1 MYLKTNCCIL
11 LKSRPSLHQK
21 FVCLNNMCYFCHNKI
36 QKQQFMEAVKGI
48 PYGVARFESVRNEN
62 KYYVDKTMYLPLLE
76 ETGDYLSL
84 NRPHGFG
91 KSLFTSMMWAYYDMA
106 QADKFDRMFG
116 GLWVHDHPTPLKN
129 AFQVI
134 FFDFSLI
141 ESSDETSLA
150 IHFNRYCGQVLDHFA
165 VTYAEYYDKEFVKV
179 VHRETETNAKLNYIN
194 LQARAKG
201 YPLYL
206 IINEYDNFV
215 DTILSEGGSDV
226 LRNLTY
232 ANRFYC
238 NYFKIF
244 KAMFRRVFLT
254 SISPVTLNDI
264 SSGYNIDWN
273 ISQDPR
279 FNDMLGFSEN
289 DVRTMFRYFQDNGKL
304 RAEADIEAML
314 EEMKPWYNNYC
325 FAEECLDNDRIY
337 NCDMVLYYLRN
348 QVLYNRAPKEM
359 VDKNIRTDY
368 KKLKMLT
375 DIDRGNQRENRM
387 SVIEEI
393 AATGS
398 LLMNL
403 RTSFPAEYVTDDDNF
418 RSLIYYY
425 GLLTMGTRYGDML
438 KMVIPNNCVKE
449 QYWAFMR
456 DYFRRSFDVD
466 LSALKREMMVMSL
479 EGNWQPLIHRIAEAY
494 KESSSIRD
502 SIRGEHNLQGFF
514 KAYLALNSLYLVEPE
529 IELNYGYSD
538 FLMLPDKARYADIA
552 HSYIMELKYVNPTA
566 TDAEVEA
573 KSWEA
578 DEQLKKY
585 SVDKVV
591 QRLCSET
598 KLHLLKVV
606 FRGAEM
612 AVCDEIV

>member
-1 MYLKTNCCIL
+1 
-11 LKSRPSLHQK
+11 
-21 FVCLNNMCYFCHNKI
+21 
-36 QKQQFMEAVKGI
+36 MEQVKGI
-48 PYGVARFESVRNEN
+48 PYGVARFEEVREKNR
-62 KYYVDKTMYLPLLE
+62 YYVDKTMYLPLLE
-76 ETGDYLSL
+76 ETSDYLFL
-84 NRPHGFG
+84 IRPRRFG
-91 KSLFTSMMWAYYDMA
+91 KSVFVSMMQAYYDIA
-106 QADKFDRMFG
+106 KADRFDELFG
-116 GLWVHDHPTPLKN
+116 GLWIHDHPTPLKN

-134 FFDFSLI
+134 YFDFSQAGAGMERLEYTFNDYCAKQLDRFI
-141 ESSDETSLA
+141 E
-150 IHFNRYCGQVLDHFA
+150 RYHS
-165 VTYAEYYDKEFVKV
+165 YYDEDFFREVKS
-179 VHRETETNAKLNYIN
+179 TTDAANKLRSIN
-194 LQARAKG
+194 GKAQELG

-206 IINEYDNFV
+206 IIDEYDNFTNV
-215 DTILSEGGSDV
+215 ILSEGGKDV
-226 LRNLTY
+226 FRNLTH
-232 ANRFYC
+232 ASGFYRE
-238 NYFKIF
+238 YFKLF
-244 KAMFRRVFLT
+244 KAMFSRVFL
-254 SISPVTLNDI
+254 IGVSPVTLDDL

-289 DVRTMFRYFQDNGKL
+289 DVRTMLRYFQDNGKL

-325 FAEECLDNDRIY
+325 FAKQCLDKERIY
-337 NCDMVLYYLRN
+337 NCDMVLYYLRH
-348 QVLYNRAPKEM
+348 QVLYGHAPEEM

-368 KKLKMLT
+368 KKLKMLA

-398 LLMNL
+398 VLMNL

-425 GLLTMGTRYGDML
+425 GLLTMGARYGDML

-456 DYFRRSFDVD
+456 DYFKRSFDVD
-466 LSALKREMMVMSL
+466 LSALKREMMAMSL
-479 EGNWQPLIHRIAEAY
+479 EGDWQPLIRRIAEAY
-494 KESSSIRD
+494 KENSSIRD

-538 FLMLPDKARYADIA
+538 FLMLPDKARYSDIA
-552 HSYIMELKYVNPTA
+552 HSYIMELKYVNSTA

-573 KSWEA
+573 KSREA

-585 SVDKVV
+585 SADKIVRCICADT
-591 QRLCSET
+591 Q
-598 KLHLLKVV
+598 LHLLKVV
-606 FRGAEM
+606 FRGVEM
-612 AVCDEIV
+612 EVCEEV

>member
-1 MYLKTNCCIL
+1 
-11 LKSRPSLHQK
+11 
-21 FVCLNNMCYFCHNKI
+21 
-36 QKQQFMEAVKGI
+36 MEAVKGI
-48 PYGVARFESVRNEN
+48 PYGVARFEEVRNGN
-62 KYYVDKTMYLPLLE
+62 FYYVDKTMYFPLLE

-150 IHFNRYCGQVLDHFA
+150 IHFNRYCGQGLNHFA
-165 VTYAEYYDKEFVKV
+165 VTYAEYYDKEFVEV

-244 KAMFRRVFLT
+244 KAMFGRVFLT

-279 FNDMLGFSEN
+279 FNGLLGFSEKE
-289 DVRTMFRYFQDNGKL
+289 VRTMLDYFQGNRKL
-304 RAEADIEAML
+304 SVKGDIEFIL
-314 EEMKPWYNNYC
+314 KEMRPWYGNYC
-325 FAEECLDNDRIY
+325 FTTECPKDECIY
-337 NCDMVLYYLRN
+337 NCDMALQYL
-348 QVLYNRAPKEM
+348 QHQKTYDYTVKEI
-359 VDKNIRTDY
+359 VDKNASFY
-368 KKLKMLT
+368 YEKLRMLT
-375 DIDRGNQRENRM
+375 GIWENRR
-387 SVIEEI
+387 SVIEDL
-393 AATGS
+393 AATGTIRVD
-398 LLMNL
+398 LK
-403 RTSFPAEYVTDDDNF
+403 TSFPAEYITDDENF
-418 RSLIYYY
+418 RSLLYYY
-425 GLLTMGTRYGDML
+425 GLVTMRKRKGL
-438 KMVIPNNCVKE
+438 FIEMVIPNHCVRE
-449 QYWAFMR
+449 QYGAFMR
-456 DYFRRSFDVD
+456 DY
-466 LSALKREMMVMSL
+466 
-479 EGNWQPLIHRIAEAY
+479 
-494 KESSSIRD
+494 
-502 SIRGEHNLQGFF
+502 
-514 KAYLALNSLYLVEPE
+514 
-529 IELNYGYSD
+529 
-538 FLMLPDKARYADIA
+538 ADQT
-552 HSYIMELKYVNPTA
+552 KPA
-566 TDAEVEA
+566 TRTSPIVT
-573 KSWEA
+573 SW
-578 DEQLKKY
+578 
-585 SVDKVV
+585 S
-591 QRLCSET
+591 
-598 KLHLLKVV
+598 
-606 FRGAEM
+606 
-612 AVCDEIV
+612 

>member
-1 MYLKTNCCIL
+1 
-11 LKSRPSLHQK
+11 
-21 FVCLNNMCYFCHNKI
+21 
-36 QKQQFMEAVKGI
+36 MEAVKGI
-48 PYGVARFESVRNEN
+48 PYGVARFEEVRNEN
-62 KYYVDKTMYLPLLE
+62 FYYADKTMYLSLLE
-76 ETGDYLSL
+76 ETGKYLFL
-84 NRPHGFG
+84 IRPRRFG
-91 KSLFTSMMWAYYDMA
+91 KSVFVSMMRAYYDIA
-106 QADKFDRMFG
+106 QADKFDRLFG
-116 GLWVHDHPTPLKN
+116 GLWIHEHPTPLKN
-129 AFQVI
+129 SFQVI
-134 FFDFSLI
+134 YFDFSLI
-141 ESSDETSLA
+141 GGRDEQELETN
-150 IHFNRYCGQVLDHFA
+150 FNRYCGQVLDVFA
-165 VTYAEYYDKEFVKV
+165 EIYAGYYDEGFVQEVKSTPDA
-179 VHRETETNAKLNYIN
+179 RSKLNCIS
-194 LQARAKG
+194 LQAHKKG

-206 IINEYDNFV
+206 IIDEYDNFTNV
-215 DTILSEGGSDV
+215 ILSDGGK
-226 LRNLTY
+226 NLFRKLTH
-232 ANRFYC
+232 ASGFYRD
-238 NYFKIF
+238 YFKIF
-244 KAMFRRVFLT
+244 KAMFSRVFL
-254 SISPVTLNDI
+254 IGVSPVTLDDL

-273 ISQDPR
+273 ISQDQR

-368 KKLKMLT
+368 KKLKMLA

-398 LLMNL
+398 VLMNL

-418 RSLIYYY
+418 RSLLYYY

-494 KESSSIRD
+494 KENSSIRD

-538 FLMLPDKARYADIA
+538 FLMLPDKQRYSDIA

-585 SVDKVV
+585 STDKVV

-612 AVCDEIV
+612 AVCEEVV

>member
-1 MYLKTNCCIL
+1 
-11 LKSRPSLHQK
+11 
-21 FVCLNNMCYFCHNKI
+21 
-36 QKQQFMEAVKGI
+36 MEAVKGI
-48 PYGVARFESVRNEN
+48 PYGVARFEEVRNEN
-62 KYYVDKTMYLPLLE
+62 FYYADKTMYLSLLE
-76 ETGDYLSL
+76 ETGKYLFL
-84 NRPHGFG
+84 IRPRRFG
-91 KSLFTSMMWAYYDMA
+91 KSVFVSMMRAYYDIA
-106 QADKFDRMFG
+106 QADKFDRLFG
-116 GLWVHDHPTPLKN
+116 GLWIHEHPTPLKN
-129 AFQVI
+129 SFQVI
-134 FFDFSLI
+134 YFDFSLI
-141 ESSDETSLA
+141 GGRDEQELETN
-150 IHFNRYCGQVLDHFA
+150 FNRYCGQVLDVFA
-165 VTYAEYYDKEFVKV
+165 EIYAGYYDEGFVQEVKSTPDA
-179 VHRETETNAKLNYIN
+179 RSKLNCIS
-194 LQARAKG
+194 LQAHKKG

-206 IINEYDNFV
+206 IIDEYDNFTNV
-215 DTILSEGGSDV
+215 ILSDGGKD
-226 LRNLTY
+226 LFRKLTH
-232 ANRFYC
+232 ASGFYRD
-238 NYFKIF
+238 YFKIF
-244 KAMFRRVFLT
+244 KAMFSRVFL
-254 SISPVTLNDI
+254 IGVSPVTLDDL

-304 RAEADIEAML
+304 RVEADIEAML

-368 KKLKMLT
+368 KKLKMLA

-398 LLMNL
+398 VLMNL

-418 RSLIYYY
+418 RSLLYYY

-494 KESSSIRD
+494 KENSSIRD

-538 FLMLPDKARYADIA
+538 FLMLPDKQRYSDIV

-585 SVDKVV
+585 STDKVV

-612 AVCDEIV
+612 AVCEEVV